1 MTMSKQETNEWEMV
15 DKGIKWND
23 VPSDVQA
30 LLSALKEPVYDYF
43 LTTEEKE
50 ERRQSKLDASLVKM
64 SEENIKDA
72 WKWLTDRTDFLFTS
86 HHRNSWSTYSTYL
99 IATKPFIRYR
109 RTYGAR
115 GKLATYQRNSFT
127 VMNLWG
133 KRIEK
138 HWDNRSQV
146 VDEQEVAKQ
155 EEALN
160 RFERGF
166 ADYEQSIK
174 YNRLT
179 VSEIR
184 EKALKTFDHYLCG
197 RGSSTLGDWSFS
209 LSYHTKYIDSETGH
223 LLLPPDELITR
234 EAKRLDEVT
243 LPHLAERKAEL
254 LGRFISVHRTLFQ
267 MSVDWFSAMKP
278 VRDKMAEVLD

>member
-23 VPSDVQA
+23 VPITVQA
-30 LLSALKEPVYDYF
+30 LLSALKEPVYTYGG
-43 LTTEEKE
+43 TPEEKE

-64 SEENIKDA
+64 SKQNIKDA

-86 HHRNSWSTYSTYL
+86 HHRNSWSSYSTYL

-146 VDEQEVAKQ
+146 ADEQKVARQ
-155 EEALN
+155 EGLLHQ
-160 RFERGF
+160 FENGF
-166 ADYEQSIK
+166 SHDEKSIK
-174 YNRLT
+174 HSRLT

-184 EKALKTFDHYLCG
+184 HKALETFDKYM
-197 RGSSTLGDWSFS
+197 RGNSSSTLGEWSFS
-209 LSYHTKYIDSETGH
+209 LSYHTRYIDSETGH
-223 LLLPPDELITR
+223 LLDAPDELITR
-234 EAKRLDEVT
+234 RAKQLDEVT

-254 LGRFISVHRTLFQ
+254 LGRFISVHRALFQ
-267 MSVDWFSAMKP
+267 MSVDWFNAMKP
-278 VRDKMAEVLD
+278 VCEKIAEVLD